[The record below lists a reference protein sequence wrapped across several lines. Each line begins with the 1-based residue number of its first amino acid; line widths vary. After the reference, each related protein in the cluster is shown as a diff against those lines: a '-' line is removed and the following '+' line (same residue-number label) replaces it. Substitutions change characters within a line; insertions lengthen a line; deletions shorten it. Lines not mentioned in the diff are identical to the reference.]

1 LSARTSRGV
10 VCVVSAVIDVEEM
23 NEMGY
28 TKSIAR

>member
-1 LSARTSRGV
+1 V
-10 VCVVSAVIDVEEM
+10 VCVVSAVIDVEEI